1 MLQKSITK
9 REKGVAIYLVGVYN
23 GWYEAGAFFGCK
35 DYVDKEEKGFRG
47 LRMIKRCGGDEEDGG
62 ESGNNK

>member
-23 GWYEAGAFFGCK
+23 EWYEAGRFLDVK
-35 DYVDKEEKGFRG
+35 ITLIKREKGLGG